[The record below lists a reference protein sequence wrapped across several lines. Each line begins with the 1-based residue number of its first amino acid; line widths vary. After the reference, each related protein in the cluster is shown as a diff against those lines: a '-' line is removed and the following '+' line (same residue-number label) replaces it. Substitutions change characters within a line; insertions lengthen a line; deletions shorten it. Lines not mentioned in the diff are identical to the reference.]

1 MQVTD
6 FYNIAEEDPFF
17 LNVHVDRDNL
27 LYLDPF
33 AIRQEAKRYPSDHG
47 ESAVACMKSF
57 FETVAACAISTR
69 AGDQQRGE
77 KLLQT
82 FNEPSETRL
91 GMSKEGYQGKGAA
104 SQKGTEIWNNLRTD
118 AQGLLNVGIF
128 HMLEEL
134 PVFVDGVGAD
144 VTSDLTTRII
154 FEPLALFTRKML
166 TEYPQLTSGNHKTEA
181 IRRNVWDSQAKTWME
196 KEFLLPVADNHP
208 LLLVPRN
215 WARAS
220 VVLDYGGFY
229 QKGVLT
235 YAQRQHSVVLSDG
248 KISRPSKKNLSKQ
261 ERYQRGRKTVI
272 AVVQEAERE
281 NELILQDF
289 KQLLERDFSFYS
301 REKLA
306 AALAKEPG
314 AQDYGH

>member
-1 MQVTD
+1 MQITD
-6 FYNIAEEDPFF
+6 FYNIAEEDPLF

-33 AIRQEAKRYPSDHG
+33 AIRQEAKRHPSEHG
-47 ESAVACMKSF
+47 QAAVACIKSF
-57 FETVAACAISTR
+57 FDTVAACAISMR

-91 GMSKEGYQGKGAA
+91 GMSKEGYKGKGAA
-104 SQKGTEIWNNLRTD
+104 SQKGTEIWNSLRTD

-154 FEPLALFTRKML
+154 FEPLALFTQKML
-166 TEYPQLTSGNHKTEA
+166 TEYPQLVSGDHETET
-181 IRRNVWDSQAKTWME
+181 IRRSVWDSQTKAWVD
-196 KEFLLPVADNHP
+196 KEFILPVADNHP

-220 VVLDYGGFY
+220 IVLDYGGFY

-235 YAQRQHSVVLSDG
+235 YAQQQHSVVLNDG
-248 KISRPSKKNLSKQ
+248 KIYRPSKKDLGKQ
-261 ERYQRGRKTVI
+261 ERYQRSRKTVI
-272 AVVQEAERE
+272 AVTQEAQRE

-289 KQLLERDFSFYS
+289 KQMLERDFSFYS
-301 REKLA
+301 EEKLA
-306 AALAKEPG
+306 EILAKEPG